1 HTADAS
7 SNHRTGFDSRG
18 LTRRVRTWISI
29 PFACEL
35 RAKMA
40 SFYQGHVNAT
50 QQGAEEEVYQSEISI
65 GQLSGAGIRFITADQ
80 EEMETSSRFRTSKG
94 ALWAVNCTK
103 ISVSKL
109 LRYRERQRRALRKW
123 DAKVIVATPGKQK
136 RRRRRLLGGAVTVWR
151 HGCLRRCCWT
161 GHQSGDRHRPG

>member
-1 HTADAS
+1 MPSIMDAFLGDWLIEYS
-7 SNHRTGFDSRG
+7 AAR
-18 LTRRVRTWISI
+18 
-29 PFACEL
+29 C
-35 RAKMA
+35 
-40 SFYQGHVNAT
+40 
-50 QQGAEEEVYQSEISI
+50 QQCRWRDY
-65 GQLSGAGIRFITADQ
+65 
-80 EEMETSSRFRTSKG
+80 
-94 ALWAVNCTK
+94 CTK